1 VSPSGMARMK
11 EFYRT
16 VLAPLD
22 YKEMVHND
30 DNTLIGFGDGDHLPC
45 LYLKIAT
52 DGQEFS
58 SEYIAI
64 DAKGEFSPPKK
75 GCWMLILILY
85 GADREEVRAFYNIA
99 MYVGLGEA
107 DNYPFFHSLCAKSR
121 YRQQGA
127 QEKSKPNLGSV
138 RALGQRCYTAA
149 VIDPEG
155 NELAVI
161 DGTPDDD
168 LRQWL

>member
-1 VSPSGMARMK
+1 MNEPTRVWVSPSGMARMK

-30 DNTLIGFGDGDHLPC
+30 DNTLIGFGDGDHLPS
-45 LYLKIAT
+45 LYLKIAA

-64 DAKGEFSPPKK
+64 DAK
-75 GCWMLILILY
+75 
-85 GADREEVRAFYNIA
+85 DREEVRAFYNIA
-99 MYVGLGEA
+99 I
-107 DNYPFFHSLCAKSR
+107 
-121 YRQQGA
+121 QQGA

-161 DGTPDDD
+161 DGTPYDD